1 MSSPV
6 LGSVTAKQAFSR
18 PAIRG
23 GSMRAFCSAVPK
35 TTTGIGPKMF
45 MWTAEAPVIPAP
57 DCAMACIITAAS
69 ATPNPAPPTSSG
81 MQMPSQPSS
90 AIAWWKSC
98 GKRAARSA
106 SSQ

>member
-1 MSSPV
+1 
-6 LGSVTAKQAFSR
+6 
-18 PAIRG
+18 
-23 GSMRAFCSAVPK
+23 MRAFCSAVPN

-45 MWTAEAPVIPAP
+45 ICTADAPVMPAP

-69 ATPNPAPPTSSG
+69 ATPSPAPPTASG

-90 AIAWWKSC
+90 AIARWKSC
-98 GKRAARSA
+98 GKRALRSA